1 MTTQM
6 SRFLRSARLQD
17 RRPTLSPSRGGTPCS
32 TAPIDVGARFWPEL
46 SEMLALL
53 CPFPKLVARIPGLGP
68 ALFSLSP
75 LCTTCRSLR
84 PGTTVSVRLLI
95 LTLRFAGV
103 SHRQPHLST
112 PLRAGPLRLRRAHLR
127 HAFLELPR
135 HMRHDTELP
144 LDKHHLRPVMH
155 LVFFST
161 QQPFEPRFSP
171 FFRPPPLLS
180 PPEIPVSAFPTT
192 PRTARL
198 RFSADS
204 RFRPW
209 TWA

>member
-1 MTTQM
+1 
-6 SRFLRSARLQD
+6 
-17 RRPTLSPSRGGTPCS
+17 
-32 TAPIDVGARFWPEL
+32 
-46 SEMLALL
+46 MLALL
-53 CPFPKLVARIPGLGP
+53 CPFPKLVTRIPGLGP
-68 ALFSLSP
+68 ALFQLFAIMHYLQEFATRDNRFGATADTHAPICRRKPPAAAP
-75 LCTTCRSLR
+75 LPAIPRSTLLR
-84 PGTTVSVRLLI
+84 VS
-95 LTLRFAGV
+95 
-103 SHRQPHLST
+103 
-112 PLRAGPLRLRRAHLR
+112 PLRLRRAHLR

-155 LVFFST
+155 FVFFST

-204 RFRPW
+204 RFPPW